1 MKVTA
6 PPRNAFSVFATT
18 LPWLIFVSLG
28 GEQLAQMIK
37 SSRDII
43 LRTNR
48 WPEAV
53 QFYETAL
60 GFKVISLTDTTVG
73 FDTGALVLYV
83 EKGAE
88 HGPVFDFLT
97 ADVQVAKERLVAAGC
112 SIVEENPTV
121 PRCYLKDPFG
131 LVFNLGTK
139 DSGV

>member
-1 MKVTA
+1 MTSTFKFGAKLA
-6 PPRNAFSVFATT
+6 PSSGGLSSFS
-18 LPWLIFVSLG
+18 LDGNSM
-28 GEQLAQMIK
+28 AQMIK

-48 WPEAV
+48 WAEAV
-53 QFYETAL
+53 EFYETAL
-60 GFKVISLTDTTVG
+60 GFKVIYRTDTIVG
-73 FDTGALVLYV
+73 FDTGALILYV

-97 ADVQVAKERLVAAGC
+97 ADVQAAKERLVAAGC
-112 SIVEENPTV
+112 SIVEESPSV